1 MRQKILT
8 LKEAYE
14 EGRRVLRTAGIGE
27 ADLDAWYLLEHVSG
41 IGRSMYYARPEM
53 KFDED
58 QAAVY
63 LEYINRRAQRIPLQH
78 ITGTQEFMG
87 LTFRVNEHVLIPRQ
101 DTETLVECGLEILQ
115 SGMRVLDLCT
125 GSGCIII
132 SLLKMGSKSGKLL
145 DADQSAGVDISEEA
159 LEVAR
164 ENARIHQASEL
175 RMIRSDLFAEVE
187 GVFDL
192 IISNPPYIRTAVIEG
207 LQEEV
212 KCHDPYIALD
222 GKEDGLYFYRK
233 IIKESVYHLAD
244 GGWLLFETG
253 YDQKEEVSR
262 LMDDAGFTRV
272 CSRKDLSGLDRVVM
286 GMYNEA

>member
-1 MRQKILT
+1 MT

-14 EGRRVLRTAGIGE
+14 EGIRLLRAAGIEE
-27 ADLDAWYLLEHVSG
+27 ADLDAWYLLEHVTG
-41 IGRSMYYARPEM
+41 IGRSMYYARPER
-53 KFDED
+53 KLEKD
-58 QAAVY
+58 QADDY
-63 LEYINRRAQRIPLQH
+63 LEYLNRRAQRIPLQH
-78 ITGTQEFMG
+78 ITGTWEFMG
-87 LTFRVNEHVLIPRQ
+87 LTYRVNEHVLIPRQ
-101 DTETLVECGLEILQ
+101 DTETLVECGLEKLR
-115 SGMRVLDLCT
+115 SGMRVLDMCT

-132 SLLKMGSKSGKLL
+132 SLLKIGSQRGMMLRSDQFAG
-145 DADQSAGVDISEEA
+145 ADVSEEA

-164 ENARIHQASEL
+164 ENARIHQVSDI
-175 RMIRSDLFAEVE
+175 RMIRSDLFARVE

-192 IISNPPYIRTAVIEG
+192 IISNPPYIRTDVIDR

-233 IIKESVYHLAD
+233 IIKESARYLAD
-244 GGWLLFETG
+244 GGWLLFEIG
-253 YDQKEEVSR
+253 HDQKEDVVR
-262 LMDDAGFTRV
+262 LMDEAGFTGI